1 MKKSIP
7 YAFSLALVLLMAYCS
22 NGCKS
27 KQPITK
33 IETKKVDSV
42 YIKTEVIKSPVLTDI
57 LTIQEICDTV
67 TGEVIRFKKVF
78 VINGDSI
85 EILTNE
91 KNELN
96 IKLSQLSKE
105 LKRKDSISQSKSVS
119 EKSDKLRIEYRTPKI
134 WYYISGAL
142 LLGWIFPAIP
152 RFLNGVFKKI
162 VGLF

>member
-1 MKKSIP
+1 MRVLIIL
-7 YAFSLALVLLMAYCS
+7 FVLVLIS
-22 NGCKS
+22 GCKS

-42 YIKTEVIKSPVLTDI
+42 YIKIEAIKSPVLTDI

-85 EILTNE
+85 EVLTNE

-96 IKLSQLSKE
+96 IKVSQLSKE
-105 LKRKDSISQSKSVS
+105 LKRLDSISKSKSVS
-119 EKSDKLRIEYRTPKI
+119 EKSDKLRIEYKTPKI
-134 WYYISGAL
+134 WYYISGVL
-142 LLGWIFPAIP
+142 LFGWIFPAIP
-152 RFLNGVFKKI
+152 RFVNGVFKKI

>member
-1 MKKSIP
+1 MRVLIIL
-7 YAFSLALVLLMAYCS
+7 FVLVLIS
-22 NGCKS
+22 SCKS
-27 KQPITK
+27 KQPMTK

-42 YIKTEVIKSPVLTDI
+42 YIKIETIKSPVLTDI

-85 EILTNE
+85 EVLTNE

-96 IKLSQLSKE
+96 IKVSQLSKE
-105 LKRKDSISQSKSVS
+105 LKRLDSVS
-119 EKSDKLRIEYRTPKI
+119 KTKEVIEKTDNLEIKYKTPKYI
-134 WYYISGAL
+134 WYIIGVL
-142 LLGWIFPAIP
+142 VVGWFIPAIP
-152 RFLNGVFKKI
+152 RFVNGLFKKL